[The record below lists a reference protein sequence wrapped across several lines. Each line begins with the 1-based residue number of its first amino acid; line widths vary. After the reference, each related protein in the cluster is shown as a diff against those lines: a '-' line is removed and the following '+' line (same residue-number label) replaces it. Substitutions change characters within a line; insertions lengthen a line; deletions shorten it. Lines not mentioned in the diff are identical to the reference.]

1 MKMWMDVMR
10 DIDHMMNNYEL
21 FFDAWEEGGVDGLVI
36 GPLFFNSATLLSG
49 AKWAPG
55 TGNAVAPFDPNP
67 AVYQRF
73 GVEAPP
79 VPAPAPQQRA
89 LLERMLDAAKQRSWS
104 VYIFGAS
111 YGSGPGGTGH
121 IFADARSQAAF
132 TARMVDT
139 LEHYPMAD
147 GAIMDGPEWG
157 YEIAPHF
164 MNRRSYIFD
173 NLPEDVAPKC
183 AELGYDYAALVA
195 AKDRLLER
203 LHHLD
208 AGRIGLHAPGGLLGA
223 YQLLGGDPDLMAWLS
238 FRVES
243 LTAFFR
249 GVRTGVDAET
259 SRKVKLGLG
268 PRSAAFAP
276 LCGYDMAELAGFIDV
291 LHPKHYFWH
300 RGFDGMVGT
309 VYRYVET
316 LTHWNP
322 GLADEDALAVVK
334 ALFGLSLPD
343 IWEREDLENA
353 LTDEFFQEI
362 VTQETVRALAVVDDP
377 NRIVPWVDSGRAP
390 HDGDPMPAGDLRRL
404 LLAADSVGLER
415 FLYHHEGNLTA
426 GEWAVMSE
434 ICGEPWR
441 PLESKYSPPDQFVL

>member
-1 MKMWMDVMR
+1 MLIARGIEVGAGFRAD
-10 DIDHMMNNYEL
+10 L
-21 FFDAWEEGGVDGLVI
+21 LAGGVE
-36 GPLFFNSATLLSG
+36 LLI
-49 AKWAPG
+49 
-55 TGNAVAPFDPNP
+55 
-67 AVYQRF
+67 
-73 GVEAPP
+73 E
-79 VPAPAPQQRA
+79 
-89 LLERMLDAAKQRSWS
+89 
-104 VYIFGAS
+104 
-111 YGSGPGGTGH
+111 
-121 IFADARSQAAF
+121 
-132 TARMVDT
+132 
-139 LEHYPMAD
+139 
-147 GAIMDGPEWG
+147 
-157 YEIAPHF
+157 
-164 MNRRSYIFD
+164 
-173 NLPEDVAPKC
+173 
-183 AELGYDYAALVA
+183 
-195 AKDRLLER
+195 
-203 LHHLD
+203 D

-223 YQLLGGDPDLMAWLS
+223 YQLLGSDPDLMAWFS

-249 GVRTGVDAET
+249 GVRVGVDAET
-259 SRKVKLGLG
+259 SRKIKLGLG

-276 LCGYDMAELAGFIDV
+276 LCGYDMAELAEFIDV

-322 GLADEDALAVVK
+322 GLADEEALAVVK
-334 ALFGLSLPD
+334 ALFGLSLPN

-404 LLAADSVGLER
+404 LLAADSAGLQR

-434 ICGEPWR
+434 ICGKPWR
-441 PLESKYSPPDQFVL
+441 PLESKYNPPDQFVL